1 MKHII
6 KQVLN
11 EELTRSDKAE
21 IRKIFKSEF
30 EDALKT
36 TDTKKKIGD
45 MVKNQ
50 LKTDKPTRKEVGKMT
65 QKVLVKLFKTFWVRK
80 NFWSNNLE
88 NV

>member
-6 KQVLN
+6 KQVLK

-21 IRKIFKSEF
+21 IRNISKTVFNDLINSS
-30 EDALKT
+30 DA
-36 TDTKKKIGD
+36 KKKITD
-45 MVKNQ
+45 MVKSQ
-50 LKTDKPTRKEVGKMT
+50 LKTDTPTRKEIGKMT

-88 NV
+88 NI

>member
-21 IRKIFKSEF
+21 IKNIFKSEF
-30 EDALKT
+30 NSAIKT
-36 TDTKKKIGD
+36 NDVKKKIGD

-50 LKTDKPTRKEVGKMT
+50 LKTDKPTRREVGKMT

-80 NFWSNNLE
+80 NIWSNNLE

>member
-1 MKHII
+1 MKHVI
-6 KQVLN
+6 KQVIK
-11 EELTRSDKAE
+11 EELTRSDKTE
-21 IRKIFKSEF
+21 IKNIFKSEF
-30 EDALKT
+30 NKMIKT
-36 TDTKKKIGD
+36 GDIKKKIGEI
-45 MVKNQ
+45 VKNQ